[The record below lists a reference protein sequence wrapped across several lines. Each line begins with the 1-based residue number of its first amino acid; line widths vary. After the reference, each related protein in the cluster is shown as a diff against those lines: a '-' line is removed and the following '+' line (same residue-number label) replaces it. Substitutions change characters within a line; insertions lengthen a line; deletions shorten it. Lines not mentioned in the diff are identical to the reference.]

1 MNQVRVF
8 IVEDNTLNATTLEAH
23 LEDLG
28 YELAGKARS
37 GEQALEM
44 IAEQPPDLALL
55 DINLE
60 HGRGQMDGIELGTRL
75 RQQYRFPLIFIT
87 SYQDRKTQ
95 QRTDRIRPDGYLT
108 KPISEAG
115 LAFAIESAL
124 EKASETFIRPE
135 PLPEP
140 DLPHADAEG
149 TSYLL
154 EDFLFVKEQAAY
166 RKVPVSDIWFIQ
178 SEANYLTIHRR
189 EGPLLVSTNLAN
201 FARQFEHPSLLRV
214 SRSHI
219 INVHY
224 IEGFED
230 QHTVIVAGQAIPIG
244 KTYRQAVQQRFR
256 FLKTSR

>member
-1 MNQVRVF
+1 
-8 IVEDNTLNATTLEAH
+8 
-23 LEDLG
+23 
-28 YELAGKARS
+28 RS
-37 GEQALEM
+37 GEEALAS
-44 IAEQPPDLALL
+44 IEQYNPDLVLL

-60 HGRGQMDGIELGTRL
+60 HGRGQIDGVELGIRL

-95 QRTDRIRPDGYLT
+95 QRTDSIHPDGYLT

-124 EKASETFIRPE
+124 AKASETFIRPE
-135 PLPEP
+135 PLPEVDQVP
-140 DLPHADAEG
+140 SDAEG
-149 TSYLL
+149 SSYLL

-166 RKVPVSDIWFIQ
+166 RKVPVSDIWFIK
-178 SEANYLTIHRR
+178 SDANYLNIHRR

-219 INVHY
+219 INVQY

-230 QHTVIVAGQAIPIG
+230 QHTVIAAGQVIPIG
-244 KTYRQAVQQRFR
+244 KTYRQEVQRRFR